1 MINKMLALR
10 NSPEAACGLK
20 INLYRDF
27 EYKAVA
33 RAIADLKLGN
43 VESVMV
49 GDSYFMTHLGRH
61 TTQLTEQDLILSR
74 TLLPSLVAEVRREI
88 DKNEYDIP
96 RPALMADIPG
106 GLTPSETLGIVA
118 DYVEAGADIIKL
130 EVLETTD
137 LWPLHEID
145 NPQHEWA
152 IHIGYAP
159 QKNEN
164 RVYGNDGEEISRLKH
179 LLDRGIAAG
188 ARCVIFERVTEIANQ
203 ILTRHALDRGVIP
216 YSIFSGKARFS
227 GQSLNVWD
235 AVVKSGRESIFFPP
249 TAMIAR
255 EEVITHYTDELINSC
270 ISKLLKLAT
279 ANVFPP
285 SPHHKISVDTYLSI
299 IEENFDV

>member
-1 MINKMLALR
+1 MVTTML
-10 NSPEAACGLK
+10 NSRTSPDAACGLK

-33 RAIADLKLGN
+33 RAIADLKLKN

-61 TTQLTEQDLILSR
+61 TTQLSEQDLTLSK
-74 TLLPSLVAEVRREI
+74 TLLPGLVAEVRQEI
-88 DKNEYDIP
+88 DKNEYNIP
-96 RPALMADIPG
+96 KPALMADIPG
-106 GLTPSETLGIVA
+106 GLTPKETLAITA
-118 DYVEAGADIIKL
+118 DYIQAGADIIKL
-130 EVLETTD
+130 EILEQAD
-137 LWPLHEID
+137 LWPLLEVG
-145 NPQHEWA
+145 NQHHQWA
-152 IHIGYAP
+152 IHIGYTP

-164 RVYGNDGEEISRLKH
+164 RVYGNDAEEIGRLKR
-179 LLDRGIAAG
+179 LLDQGIAAG
-188 ARCVIFERVTEIANQ
+188 AQFVIFERVTEIANQ
-203 ILTRHALDRGVIP
+203 ILTRHALDHGVIP

-249 TAMIAR
+249 TAMIER
-255 EEVITHYTDELINSC
+255 DKVTTHYTDELINTC

-299 IEENFDV
+299 LEGNANV